1 MRRFARW
8 ILLLLLAFSSLAFSQ
23 SRPQVTAAEVDAI
36 YPDIEKI
43 YLDLHQS
50 PELSAQEFQTARK
63 MADGL
68 RALGFEVTTGVGGTG
83 VVGVLRNGPG
93 PVVALRTELDALPVE
108 EKTGLPYASRVRVK
122 NASGQEVGVMHAC
135 GHDVHM
141 ASWLGTARLMA
152 ANRSRWSGTLIMI
165 GQPAE
170 ETVGGARGMLDAGL
184 YTRFPKPDYV
194 LAVHDEANLA
204 AGQVDV
210 VSGIATS
217 NADSVD
223 ITIYGRGG
231 HGARPQDTI
240 DPIVIA
246 ARVVLTLQTL
256 ISREKSPFAPAV
268 VTVGSI
274 HGGSKNNIIPDEV
287 KLQLTVRSFDA
298 EVRKHLLDGIRRV
311 ARGEAEAAGAEKP
324 PLVEVTESVTSIY
337 NDPALTARVRTALRA
352 RLGEANVHDAGPR
365 SSSEDFSEYESG
377 GVPVLQFFV
386 GAANP
391 AALAEAQRAGRTLP
405 PLHSALFA
413 PDREPTIK
421 TAITA
426 EVTALL
432 ELMGRN

>member
-1 MRRFARW
+1 MRRIAVLATFFLLFAST
-8 ILLLLLAFSSLAFSQ
+8 LAIAQ
-23 SRPQVTAAEVDAI
+23 AKPQVNAGEIDAI

-50 PELSAQEFQTARK
+50 PELSGQEVQTARK
-63 MADGL
+63 MAEHL

-108 EKTGLPYASRVRVK
+108 EKTGLPYASKVRVR
-122 NASGQEVGVMHAC
+122 NAGGQEVGVMHAC

-141 ASWLGTARLMA
+141 SSWLGTARLMS
-152 ANRSRWSGTLIMI
+152 ANRGRWSGTLIML

-170 ETVGGARGMLDAGL
+170 EAVGGAIAMLHDGL

-194 LAVHDEANLA
+194 LAVHDDA
-204 AGQVDV
+204 ATPAGVVNV
-210 VSGIATS
+210 VSGVASS
-217 NADSVD
+217 NADSVN

-231 HGARPQDTI
+231 HGAVPQNTI
-240 DPIVIA
+240 DPVVIA

-268 VTVGSI
+268 ITVGAI
-274 HGGSKNNIIPDEV
+274 HGGTKNNIIPDEV
-287 KLQLTVRSFDA
+287 KLQLTVRSYDA
-298 EVRKHLLDGIRRV
+298 EVRRRLLDGIRRV
-311 ARGEAEAAGAEKP
+311 ARAEAEAGGAEKP
-324 PLVEVTESVTSIY
+324 PLVEIAESVGSIH
-337 NDPALTARVRTALRA
+337 NDPALVARVRAALRA
-352 RLGEANVHDAGPR
+352 RLGEANVHDVGPMQA
-365 SSSEDFSEYESG
+365 SEDFSEYETG
-377 GVPVLQFFV
+377 GMPVMMFFV
-386 GAANP
+386 GAVNP
-391 AALAEAQRAGRTLP
+391 ATFADAQKTGRVLP
-405 PLHSALFA
+405 PLHSSLFA

-432 ELMGRN
+432 ELMGK